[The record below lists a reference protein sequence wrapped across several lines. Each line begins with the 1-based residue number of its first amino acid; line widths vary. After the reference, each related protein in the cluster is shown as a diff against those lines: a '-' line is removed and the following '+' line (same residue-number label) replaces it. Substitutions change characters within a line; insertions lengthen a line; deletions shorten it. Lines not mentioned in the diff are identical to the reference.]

1 MSSGNRVTLSSG
13 QEIPTLGYGTWQS
26 SPGEVST
33 GVYEALKA
41 GYRHLDLAKIYEN
54 QVEVAQGIK
63 KALAEV
69 AGLKREHIF
78 IVSVLCS
85 ICENHLLIGI
95 DLEAMEQVS
104 DVEKTLDKT
113 LEELELDYL
122 DLYLIHW
129 PVAFQKT
136 SDNQLSPID
145 KNGKEVAIDNSV
157 RLVGTWKGLS
167 MINLPK
173 SKVRAIGVSNFTPE
187 HIDGIV
193 EATGVTP
200 VVNQVERHPLLQQN
214 ETLVKYA
221 KEKNIHITAYSAF
234 GNNDVGAPLLLEHP
248 SIKQI
253 ANELSATPA
262 QVLLAW
268 AQTGGHSVIPKS
280 VTPSRIRSNFQEI
293 KLPDSHVA
301 TINAIGNQPRR
312 YNIPTQFVP
321 PWNIN
326 IWDEELEKAAANS
339 VLV

>member
-1 MSSGNRVTLSSG
+1 M
-13 QEIPTLGYGTWQS
+13 GYGTWQS

-78 IVSVLCS
+78 IVT
-85 ICENHLLIGI
+85 
-95 DLEAMEQVS
+95 

-113 LEELELDYL
+113 LEELELDYI

-157 RLVGTWKGLS
+157 RLVDTWKA

-214 ETLVKYA
+214 ESLVEYA
-221 KEKNIHITAYSAF
+221 NEKNIHITAYSAF
-234 GNNDVGAPLLLEHP
+234 GNNNVGAPLLLEHP

-293 KLPDSHVA
+293 KISDSHVA

-326 IWDEELEKAAANS
+326 IWDEDLEKAAANS

>member
-1 MSSGNRVTLSSG
+1 M
-13 QEIPTLGYGTWQS
+13 GYGTWQS

-78 IVSVLCS
+78 MVT
-85 ICENHLLIGI
+85 
-95 DLEAMEQVS
+95 

-113 LEELELDYL
+113 LEELELDYI

-157 RLVGTWKGLS
+157 RLVDTWKA

-214 ETLVKYA
+214 ESLVEYA
-221 KEKNIHITAYSAF
+221 NEKNIHITAYSAF
-234 GNNDVGAPLLLEHP
+234 GNNNVGAPLLLEHP

-293 KLPDSHVA
+293 KISDSHVA

-326 IWDEELEKAAANS
+326 IWDEDLEKAAANS